1 MSKPLVVLSG
11 SRSGTNYFLSVY
23 KEMVPDAVVLR
34 EVFRKGGDNLP
45 ELAELTGMPM
55 TRLAVLGQEE
65 PVALW
70 KILRQA
76 VGSRPLALKIF
87 YYHARPESPIWERFA
102 KEARIVHL
110 LRRRILDTLISRK
123 FAEATGRWITPS
135 DVTSPSRPSFRLDPA
150 EVAAFI
156 AARQDYVRSF
166 RERFRGADIH
176 EIGYEDIAGD
186 PHLCATEIAR
196 LTGAAI
202 PDLPLELPIRKQNT
216 WTIPAVVS
224 NYDEIAAFDKSHL

>member
-123 FAEATGRWITPS
+123 LAEATGRWITPS

-156 AARQDYVRSF
+156 AERQDYVRSF

-176 EIGYEDIAGD
+176 EIGYEDI
-186 PHLCATEIAR
+186 
-196 LTGAAI
+196 
-202 PDLPLELPIRKQNT
+202 
-216 WTIPAVVS
+216 
-224 NYDEIAAFDKSHL
+224 